1 MCPGD
6 PLGDHGERPIA
17 LAVVFE
23 PVLAHEDGMGASAP
37 LPHQGRA
44 GLQHSAGV
52 ERTSAFLELSR
63 QNPKA
68 ALQGAAR
75 APMGALLQ
83 LIGEPPDD
91 QITTEAQGR
100 SGVMQRPPRT
110 PQLLCRPID
119 QSGNLAGFKLGQVP
133 VSKSVV
139 PDVDWIETG
148 GRLARV
154 LASRSVVDWKFHRL
168 ARSAMR

>member
-1 MCPGD
+1 
-6 PLGDHGERPIA
+6 
-17 LAVVFE
+17 
-23 PVLAHEDGMGASAP
+23 MGVSAP

-52 ERTSAFLELSR
+52 ERTSAFLELCR

-68 ALQGAAR
+68 ALQRAAW
-75 APMGALLQ
+75 AAMGALLQ

-91 QITTEAQGR
+91 QIATEAQRR
-100 SGVMQRPPRT
+100 SAVMQCPPYT

-119 QSGNLAGFKLGQVP
+119 QSGNLAIKLGQVP
-133 VSKSVV
+133 VSRSVV
-139 PDVDWIETG
+139 SAVVGAETA

-154 LASRSVVDWKFHRL
+154 LASRSVVNCRFHTL
-168 ARSAMR
+168 AGSAMR